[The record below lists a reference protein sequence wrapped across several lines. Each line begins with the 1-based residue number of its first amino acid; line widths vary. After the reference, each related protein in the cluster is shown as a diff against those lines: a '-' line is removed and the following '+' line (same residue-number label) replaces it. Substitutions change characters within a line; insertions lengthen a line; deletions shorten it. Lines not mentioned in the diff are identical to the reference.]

1 MFFSLRLYLCG
12 CWVKATTVAE
22 RPRIAEGG
30 EGQRYLHVGCWAAR
44 SVVSL
49 TRPLACGMEAASSC
63 MPVVRAGPTRPQ
75 LFLSS
80 SLTLFHFLALF
91 LSLFLS
97 LFHIQLPF
105 RVIKYLEMQ
114 WKHTVRWKV
123 WGKLSLK
130 GKISRFT
137 LPSPLIS
144 PQSYFTQKNNL
155 YLILHLYSHCS
166 HIIIYYELNNFLTLT
181 YLFHILSV
189 LDYAR
194 LIFSLAGCNITL
206 TQEYLSIFSL
216 VVNCSGDGNA

>member
-49 TRPLACGMEAASSC
+49 NRPLACGMEAASSC
-63 MPVVRAGPTRPQ
+63 MPVVRAEPTRPQ

-80 SLTLFHFLALF
+80 SLTLFHFP
-91 LSLFLS
+91 SLFLS

-123 WGKLSLK
+123 GRKLSLK
-130 GKISRFT
+130 GKIARLT

-144 PQSYFTQKNNL
+144 TWFYFTKKCT
-155 YLILHLYSHCS
+155 LHLYSHYS
-166 HIIIYYELNNFLTLT
+166 YFIIYYQLNDFFGKCIWLIYSTHCLLLN
-181 YLFHILSV
+181 
-189 LDYAR
+189 YAH
-194 LIFSLAGCNITL
+194 LIFSPVDCNIILVTE
-206 TQEYLSIFSL
+206 EYLSIFSL
-216 VVNCSGDGNA
+216 VVNCSVDGNA